1 MKLGI
6 NEKFF
11 IKQINTITDST
22 LKVIELDETLD
33 EFPFVDKEF
42 WTDEFLLTYC
52 YEEILKDGVVIETKV
67 YPQPK
72 ETK

>member
-22 LKVIELDETLD
+22 LIVIELDETLD
-33 EFPFVDKEF
+33 EFPFIDRDF
-42 WTDEFLLTYC
+42 WTDELLLTYC
-52 YEEILKDGVVIETKV
+52 YEEIKTDNTVEIKI
-67 YPQPK
+67 YKQPK
-72 ETK
+72 EVN